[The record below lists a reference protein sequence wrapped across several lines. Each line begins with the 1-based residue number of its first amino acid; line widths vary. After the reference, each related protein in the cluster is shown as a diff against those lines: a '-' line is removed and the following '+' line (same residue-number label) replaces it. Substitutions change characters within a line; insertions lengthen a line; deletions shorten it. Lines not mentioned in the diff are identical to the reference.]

1 MKEAQ
6 RLQQLRLTSSS
17 LSHVLENGTNVRHRH
32 GAVIILLQHIVE
44 TAAEKVHRHA
54 VVPVELKLVKSEN
67 ETSRCRLQVVAVGR
81 VRRVSLGNV
90 ARDLGFDLCALAI
103 PADETM
109 PKSVPMDRTN
119 HLQRIDLVC
128 VDVPN
133 LKGARKRS
141 RSQNTENLVY
151 ISKKTENWTV
161 PIQDI
166 SLLPHEVATRV
177 IPVAIMTRRVMRV
190 VRVAV

>member
-1 MKEAQ
+1 
-6 RLQQLRLTSSS
+6 
-17 LSHVLENGTNVRHRH
+17 
-32 GAVIILLQHIVE
+32 
-44 TAAEKVHRHA
+44 
-54 VVPVELKLVKSEN
+54 
-67 ETSRCRLQVVAVGR
+67 
-81 VRRVSLGNV
+81 
-90 ARDLGFDLCALAI
+90 
-103 PADETM
+103 M

-119 HLQRIDLVC
+119 HLQRIDLVG
-128 VDVPN
+128 VDVSN

-177 IPVAIMTRRVMRV
+177 IPVAIMTRRVTRV